1 MADNLNSATQ
11 NRIIELST
19 QIQALAT
26 TYVNKAT
33 TLENNV
39 DQVSIYEPSAQAQVD
54 VIVAEN
60 TAAYQAYLSAYPS
73 LVSEMNALYASLTP
87 EEQAPVTSY
96 ITASQTARDAA
107 VTAKG
112 SFDAM
117 NFTVTSEIRQEVK
130 RKNAEVEESAAK
142 TEEQTDQQNKEFIN
156 SGGADGDKEIEA
168 APGEDQ
174 NLLNENPPAGGG
186 APVIANPTTQA
197 GKAGRNKVKKPDK
210 RWQNP
215 LGNFSS
221 YTYQISLYMITPD
234 AYDAFIQ
241 SGRLDINAINN
252 AAPGV
257 SSPESVAAEDAN
269 TRDAAVN
276 SGFVQAVGERGRT
289 TSPPSSSS
297 ANAST
302 TQFKNGA
309 YLIAQSGG
317 INNNTS
323 KRAPGF
329 DLDFFIDDLKITQA
343 ISGQDT
349 LSATN
354 VTDITFTITE
364 PYGFSFITKLRNA
377 ATELGKVS
385 KSKNFQD
392 LKNPSRQFFMLGIR
406 FLGYDVNGEVID
418 PSKIPSADGNPNGN
432 AFGLYERF
440 YDIFI
445 TELKFKIDG
454 RAVVYNIKAANI
466 ASGTAFG
473 TKRGFVDKGAAVL
486 GSTVYDALMGGM
498 DGQVAAG
505 VKPGEQAAS
514 KPPQA
519 GTLGLLA
526 KLNRDQKKLLDT
538 KAIEIASEWDVVFLG
553 ESETEIKYASIVN
566 KDVLDK
572 RVWAMSNVSNSSQ
585 SNVAAEQ
592 ESAPDNTVRQITFTK
607 GGSILQCVNQII
619 LQSEYLVNALKTVYV
634 STAETNEDGKP
645 VEDVQPEEVRIK
657 WYTMTAEV
665 QNLGW
670 DKSQSDFAYRTTFV
684 IQPYETPVIAAPY
697 AKPGKKYY
705 GPHKRYEYWFT
716 GKNSEVLHYEQEMNN
731 AYYNTAV
738 SGGGATSGS
747 SGGNANIPL
756 KVGAEQGQPDQGA
769 LDLGLQAQNAYMTS
783 LYDPGAYTTAKI
795 KVLGDPDFLM
805 QPAPSSIN
813 SFYDQYYGTDG
824 YTINPNGGQ
833 VFIEINFKEPMD
845 YNNRD
850 GLMDINDKIVFWQYP
865 KSVQQDIDSRGG
877 GVSYMV
883 RTVISTFSKGKFEQ
897 ELTCNIN
904 TFPDTP
910 SDAEV
915 AAAAGREAKA
925 NQTDAETERLNRSG
939 SGSAPTA
946 NGSAT
951 TSSVNSINNIQ
962 DPAQQAQA
970 LEASLPATSVNSLN
984 NVVDPMQRLKQN
996 QTITVPTSTGQVQDD
1011 DVGP

>member
-1 MADNLNSATQ
+1 M
-11 NRIIELST
+11 
-19 QIQALAT
+19 
-26 TYVNKAT
+26 
-33 TLENNV
+33 
-39 DQVSIYEPSAQAQVD
+39 
-54 VIVAEN
+54 AEN
-60 TAAYQAYLSAYPS
+60 LANDDKSNPS
-73 LVSEMNALYASLTP
+73 ISGE
-87 EEQAPVTSY
+87 
-96 ITASQTARDAA
+96 
-107 VTAKG
+107 
-112 SFDAM
+112 
-117 NFTVTSEIRQEVK
+117 
-130 RKNAEVEESAAK
+130 
-142 TEEQTDQQNKEFIN
+142 TD
-156 SGGADGDKEIEA
+156 S
-168 APGEDQ
+168 
-174 NLLNENPPAGGG
+174 LLNRYPPPGGG
-186 APVIANPTTQA
+186 APVVAAPTTQA
-197 GKAGRNKVKKPDK
+197 GKSGTNKVKKPDK

-257 SSPESVAAEDAN
+257 SSPESVAAQDAN
-269 TRDAAVN
+269 TREAAVN
-276 SGFVQAVGERGRT
+276 SGFVQGVGERGRT
-289 TSPPSSSS
+289 SSPPSSSS

-309 YLIAQSGG
+309 YLVAQSGG
-317 INNNTS
+317 INNKTS

-329 DLDFFIDDLKITQA
+329 DLDFFIDDLKITQS
-343 ISGQDT
+343 INGQDT
-349 LSATN
+349 LSSTN

-377 ATELGKVS
+377 ATELAKVS
-385 KSKNFQD
+385 RSKNFQD
-392 LKNPSRQFFMLGIR
+392 LKNPSRQFFIIGIR
-406 FLGYDVNGEVID
+406 FLGYDLNGEVID

-440 YDIFI
+440 YDVFL
-445 TELKFKIDG
+445 TEMKFKIDG
-454 RAVVYNIKAANI
+454 RAVVYNIKASNI

-498 DGQVAAG
+498 DGQVTAG
-505 VKPGEQAAS
+505 TKPGEQAAS

-526 KLNRDQKKLLDT
+526 KLNRDQKKLLEN

-592 ESAPDNTVRQITFTK
+592 ESAPNNTVRQITFTK

-697 AKPGKKYY
+697 VKPGKKYY

-716 GKNSEVLHYEQEMNN
+716 GKNSEVLQYEQQLDNSFFN
-731 AYYNTAV
+731 VAV
-738 SGGGATSGS
+738 AGGGASS
-747 SGGNANIPL
+747 AASGGNANIPL

-783 LYDPGAYTTAKI
+783 LYDPGAYATAKI

-824 YTINPNGGQ
+824 YTVNPNGGQ

-865 KSVQQDIDSRGG
+865 KSVQKDIDSRGG

-883 RTVISTFSKGKFEQ
+883 RTVVSTFSKGKFEQ

-910 SDAEV
+910 SDSQAV
-915 AAAAGREAKA
+915 AAGRESTD
-925 NQTDAETERLNRSG
+925 QTDAETARLNRSG

-951 TSSVNSINNIQ
+951 TASVNSINSIQ
-962 DPAQQAQA
+962 DPAQRAQA
-970 LEASLPATSVNSLN
+970 LEANLPASVNSLN
-984 NVVDPMQRLKQN
+984 NVVDPMQRLQQN

>member
-1 MADNLNSATQ
+1 MADTWNLANDDKS
-11 NRIIELST
+11 NPST
-19 QIQALAT
+19 SG
-26 TYVNKAT
+26 
-33 TLENNV
+33 E
-39 DQVSIYEPSAQAQVD
+39 
-54 VIVAEN
+54 
-60 TAAYQAYLSAYPS
+60 
-73 LVSEMNALYASLTP
+73 
-87 EEQAPVTSY
+87 
-96 ITASQTARDAA
+96 
-107 VTAKG
+107 
-112 SFDAM
+112 
-117 NFTVTSEIRQEVK
+117 
-130 RKNAEVEESAAK
+130 
-142 TEEQTDQQNKEFIN
+142 TD
-156 SGGADGDKEIEA
+156 S
-168 APGEDQ
+168 
-174 NLLNENPPAGGG
+174 LLNRYPPPGGG
-186 APVIANPTTQA
+186 APVVATPTTQA
-197 GKAGRNKVKKPDK
+197 GKAGTNKVKKPNK

-252 AAPGV
+252 AAPGT
-257 SSPESVAAEDAN
+257 SSPESVAAQDAN
-269 TRDAAVN
+269 TREAAVN

-309 YLIAQSGG
+309 YLVAQSGG
-317 INNNTS
+317 INNKTS

-329 DLDFFIDDLKITQA
+329 DLDFFIDDVKITQA
-343 ISGQDT
+343 INGQDT
-349 LSATN
+349 LSSTN

-377 ATELGKVS
+377 AIELAKVS
-385 KSKNFQD
+385 KSKNFAS
-392 LKNPSRQFFMLGIR
+392 LTNPSRQFFLLGIR
-406 FLGYDVNGEVID
+406 FLGYDADGNIID

-454 RAVVYNIKAANI
+454 SAVVYNIKAANI
-466 ASGTAFG
+466 ATGTAFG
-473 TKRGFVDKGAAVL
+473 TKRGFVDMGASVL

-498 DGQVAAG
+498 DGNVPAG
-505 VKPGEQAAS
+505 TKPGEQAAS
-514 KPPQA
+514 TPPQA
-519 GTLGLLA
+519 GTLGLLT
-526 KLNRDQKKLLDT
+526 KLNRDQKKLLDN

-553 ESETEIKYASIVN
+553 EANPEIKYASIVN
-566 KDVLDK
+566 QDVLDK

-592 ESAPDNTVRQITFTK
+592 ASAPNNTVRQITFTK

-619 LQSEYLVNALKTVYV
+619 LQSEYLINALKTVYL
-634 STAETNEDGKP
+634 STTETDEDGKP
-645 VEDVQPEEVRIK
+645 VEDVQPEEVRIR

-665 QNLGW
+665 KNLGW
-670 DKSQSDFAYRTTFV
+670 DKSQSDFAYKTTFI
-684 IQPYETPVIAAPY
+684 IQPYETPVIAAPG

-716 GKNSEVLHYEQEMNN
+716 GKNSEVLQYEQQLD
-731 AYYNTAV
+731 NTFFNVAV
-738 SGGGATSGS
+738 AGNGPDSAA
-747 SGGNANIPL
+747 SGGNANIPVI
-756 KVGAEQGQPDQGA
+756 KGKESSEPDQG
-769 LDLGLQAQNAYMTS
+769 GLNLSLQVQNAYMTS
-783 LYDPGAYTTAKI
+783 LYDPGAFASAKI
-795 KVLGDPDFLM
+795 KILGDPDFLM

-824 YTINPNGGQ
+824 FTINPNGGQ

-845 YNNRD
+845 YHNSD
-850 GLMDINDKIVFWQYP
+850 GLMEINDKIIFWEYP
-865 KSVQQDIDSRGG
+865 KAIQKDIDSRGG

-883 RTVISTFSKGKFEQ
+883 RSVVSTFNKGTFEQ

-910 SDAEV
+910 TDSDTNT
-915 AAAAGREAKA
+915 AGREAA
-925 NQTDAETERLNRSG
+925 DGSDNRFARQG

-946 NGSAT
+946 NGAAT
-951 TSSVNSINNIQ
+951 TASVSSINSIQ
-962 DPAQQAQA
+962 DPAQRAQA
-970 LEASLPATSVNSLN
+970 LEASLPISVNSLN
-984 NVVDPMQRLKQN
+984 NVVDPMQRLQQN